1 MSPIIPEL
9 FPQLEPGDTAEDF
22 DIDDDLGLV
31 DTEFTAPTPYGF
43 TWKFDFNKEDL
54 DFSAGDPS
62 RIKGKDTL
70 NEWIT
75 HSINTEQF
83 ETPIFGADIGTNIFK
98 LIGGHLDTYAMQR
111 VRDEIIEAVSVHD
124 RIVSI
129 TSIIVF
135 SIGGNVYAHF
145 SYLTDDDIEGQSLL
159 RLGQ

>member
-1 MSPIIPEL
+1 MAIFIPEL
-9 FPQLEPGDTAEDF
+9 FPQAEPGDVVEDF

-31 DTEFTAPTPYGF
+31 DTQFDAPVPYGF
-43 TWKFDFNKEDL
+43 TWKYGFNAEDL
-54 DFSAGDPS
+54 DFSSGDPT

-75 HSINTEQF
+75 HTINTEQF
-83 ETPIFGADIGTNIFK
+83 ETPIFGADIGTKIFK

-124 RIVSI
+124 RIESI
-129 TSIIVF
+129 TSILVF

-159 RLGQ
+159 QLG